1 MYHAHET
8 SMGSKEVILPEN
20 ISFKSKTSFQAKKKK
35 INPAIKQ
42 TQNAFIHKGISSLQK
57 QADKI

>member
-1 MYHAHET
+1 MHMRQVWEARK
-8 SMGSKEVILPEN
+8 SSCQKIC
-20 ISFKSKTSFQAKKKK
+20 ISFKSKTSFQAKKK
-35 INPAIKQ
+35 INPAIKR

>member
-1 MYHAHET
+1 MRQVWEARK
-8 SMGSKEVILPEN
+8 SSCQKIC